1 MNYRREKDTDKD
13 GYFYKPEVMSAV
25 LKWLDGLATERC
37 DMQIIRLLHRMFNVH
52 AHRRPDAEE
61 VWKILTTITTAP
73 TITTDSL
80 VSGEVYFCGPCCM
93 PLQHGDPLLKTDLGV
108 DPSQTKYGS
117 SLPLHGAKSVSRN
130 PCFKDRFDEDQLL
143 GVSWKRNLRHWDY
156 SILDVVQPGN
166 YPHRLARKRIK
177 PTSDGEIPIIAKNEA
192 KILSKVKHR
201 HIVTLHGTYRHG
213 GVATLLFEP
222 AADLDL
228 RTYLEL
234 ADPDRNQ
241 DRTVRVNLD
250 FMRRSLG
257 CLANALACTHGAGY
271 DHGDIRPENILVNCD
286 RIYLSKFSFGLA
298 TTKDRKES
306 NQYLYRI
313 KDKVGRL
320 SLGRTEDIET
330 SASTER
336 SQRKE
341 VRTSRSPCIPK
352 RI

>member
-1 MNYRREKDTDKD
+1 MVDFYNYRCEKDTDKE
-13 GYFYKPEVMSAV
+13 GYFYKPEVTSAV

-37 DMQIIRLLHRMFNVH
+37 DMQIIRLLHRMFNIH

-61 VWKILTTITTAP
+61 VWKTLTTITTAP
-73 TITTDSL
+73 TITKDPL
-80 VSGEVYFCGPCCM
+80 YFCGPCCM
-93 PLQHGDPLLKTDLGV
+93 PLQYGDPLLKTDLGV
-108 DPSQTKYGS
+108 GPSETRYAS
-117 SLPLHGAKSVSRN
+117 SLPLHEARSVSRN
-130 PCFKDRFDEDQLL
+130 LYFKDKFDEDQLL
-143 GVSWKRNLRHWDY
+143 DVSWKRNLRHWDN

-177 PTSDGEIPIIAKNEA
+177 STGDGEVSVIAKNEA

-234 ADPDRNQ
+234 A
-241 DRTVRVNLD
+241 TVNLD
-250 FMRRSLG
+250 FMRRSFG
-257 CLANALACTHGAGY
+257 CLANALACIHGAGY
-271 DHGDIRPENILVNCD
+271 DHGDIRPENILVNGD

-298 TTKDRKES
+298 TTKDRRES
-306 NQYLYRI
+306 NQYLYRV
-313 KDKVGRL
+313 KDKFGRL
-320 SLGRTEDIET
+320 SLGGSEDVEA

-336 SQRKE
+336 QQRKE
-341 VRTSRSPCIPK
+341 VRTSCSARIPK